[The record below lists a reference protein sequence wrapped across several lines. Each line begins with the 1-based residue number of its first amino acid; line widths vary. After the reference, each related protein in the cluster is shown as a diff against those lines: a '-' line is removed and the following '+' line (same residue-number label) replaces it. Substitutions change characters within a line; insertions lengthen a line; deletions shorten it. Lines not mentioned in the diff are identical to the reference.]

1 MAGVNFLFHV
11 FSLEIVESAGGQYL
25 KSLPRNTPSD
35 AAKTFVIASASDK
48 ASLAAARRKNLL
60 VVDKEI
66 LLTGLLRHELDFKA
80 NLLK

>member
-1 MAGVNFLFHV
+1 M
-11 FSLEIVESAGGQYL
+11 
-25 KSLPRNTPSD
+25 
-35 AAKTFVIASASDK
+35 IASASDK